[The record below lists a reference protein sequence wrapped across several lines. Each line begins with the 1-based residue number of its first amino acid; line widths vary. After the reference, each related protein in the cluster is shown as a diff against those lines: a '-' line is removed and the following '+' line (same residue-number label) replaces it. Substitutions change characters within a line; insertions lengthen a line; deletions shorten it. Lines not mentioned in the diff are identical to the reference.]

1 MYAPFETIR
10 KQRLGLSVLAMVAIV
25 LLQLATEYLGTRDPA
40 RFLLKALA
48 LVAGIP
54 LLILWASAVFR
65 WASRNRFGAL
75 APLLVGSVVSG
86 LAFAALLWGVRKA
99 GDAVPALHPRYGPWG
114 TADLLRVGF
123 ALGIT
128 CFAIWSLAFVFPF
141 AAEDARLRALEAEK
155 LSADVELAQ
164 LRSHLEPHFL
174 LNTLNAISGLLT
186 ENPREA
192 RRLLGV
198 VGELLRDLVAPGREM
213 QTVEEQIEWLHRY
226 ATILETRHAGHLRFR
241 WEMGPGTGQ
250 ALLPRLLL
258 QPLVENAVKHGAL
271 MRPGGG
277 EVGVRTEVGEGSCLI
292 CTIEDDGPGIPD
304 GPVRPGAFGVS
315 SVRRRLALRYAG
327 SASLAHDS
335 SPAGTSFIVTLP
347 LEQEGRS

>member
-1 MYAPFETIR
+1 VYAPFETIR